1 MARSTGFATEA
12 VPAATIL
19 GGLVSGIGAFVMFL
33 VTASITDHGIPGLAA
48 MEPDGPFI
56 TGINGTQ
63 PGQPAAGTPWYV
75 VSSDFDAKLFQDSHE
90 PPQLPRE
97 LVVKLADGLVDQ
109 LMGAQNDLVVDTAS
123 MGAIDLPSG
132 GGFVKDSL
140 NFGTNG
146 VVHHLNYFIQPR
158 VCDALTG
165 WLT

>member
-1 MARSTGFATEA
+1 MAFVGATNAGTLLAEPDNWKTFIDLYTNLAASVARSTGFATEA

-48 MEPDGPFI
+48 MEPDGSFI

-75 VSSDFDAKLFQDSHE
+75 VSSDFDAKLFRDSHE

-97 LVVKLADGLVDQ
+97 LVVKLADGQ
-109 LMGAQNDLVVDTAS
+109 LLHPA
-123 MGAIDLPSG
+123 P
-132 GGFVKDSL
+132 
-140 NFGTNG
+140 G
-146 VVHHLNYFIQPR
+146 V
-158 VCDALTG
+158 
-165 WLT
+165 